1 MKPLYLHTADCE
13 GDNDADRIYACTH
26 PRKNET
32 DLRQDYKIAFDL
44 ASTENPDEWTME
56 DVFRHMKHLGW
67 VVESL
72 DLVTVLY

>member
-1 MKPLYLHTADCE
+1 MKPLYLHTADSE
-13 GDNDADRIYACTH
+13 GEVAANRIYACTH
-26 PRKNET
+26 PRKNEI
-32 DLRQDYKIAFDL
+32 DLRQDYKIAYDL
-44 ASTENPDEWTME
+44 AMAENPEEWTME